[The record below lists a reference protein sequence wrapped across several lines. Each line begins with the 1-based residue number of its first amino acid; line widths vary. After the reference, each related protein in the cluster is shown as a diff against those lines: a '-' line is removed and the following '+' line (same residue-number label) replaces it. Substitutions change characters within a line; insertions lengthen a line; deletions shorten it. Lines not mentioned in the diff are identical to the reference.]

1 MGTSQGPPLY
11 GRDPL
16 LRALIPRLTGLAHDE
31 RSRVPRE
38 HQGDVPAVLV
48 TGRHGMGRTAL
59 LAKLAEGY
67 RDRLPLAQIRAVPP
81 GSVALPAAAGPPG
94 GAAVASSFVE
104 VLAELV
110 CALGPELRRRFPV
123 LLPGLFAVYGWRE
136 GNDEEREASC
146 LLLARLLLACRL
158 ERGSVD
164 ALRHSL
170 ATAVEAR
177 LEASREATDS
187 GSAYGTSHGTPHGT
201 PGDARDGGAP
211 ADAVP
216 EDAVPEDAVP
226 PGHAGPPGHTA
237 PAGHSAPG
245 RGAPA
250 HGTPA
255 GPAPAA
261 GARYGDRSEP
271 DGAELRERV
280 TAALLAEYAERHP
293 VDGAPDWF
301 RRAFGLDDSPDDGS
315 DDDAPSPL
323 VRLGAWFHQ
332 GGDYRHAAEQALM
345 GALLHDIGASYG
357 RLQRW
362 NRDPW
367 PLLLLDD
374 VQHPAGARFLDLLL
388 EHRARPEGPQPHAEE
403 LVVVATRLGEL
414 PESPAAVRRELPELV
429 RASGWRRTDLS
440 PHAGLLAVPLPPL
453 SRDDVLPLLAT
464 GPRTRPL
471 HPYLA
476 SAVHSLTGGHPA
488 ATTMLCAAVVHTAG
502 RGDPVTPGNLLDLT
516 TKGGRP
522 ITEALLERLIPDRRQ
537 RDRLTLLSPAR
548 DGAAAA
554 ALAAHLRL
562 EGPEQL
568 PANAVAE
575 YLEAQQW
582 QQLTP
587 QDGPLVTDGLLQSLL
602 VHEARRISPGV
613 DDRRGW
619 REIHGFL
626 HRHHVQRADGE
637 ADALRHSLAAGD
649 AATVVAALAEEF
661 QSEQNEQGAAHWLFC
676 LQYAATA
683 PTPPARDW
691 ADERMDVA
699 LGAHDGRY
707 ADLVESERCVNR
719 LLHALWCLSEPQ
731 AEPENDLCQAVGDE
745 LAYLSPRHPSWHA
758 ALSQAARSWPAAA
771 RKKRPFPISRQ

>member
-31 RSRVPRE
+31 RARVPRE
-38 HQGDVPAVLV
+38 HQGDLPAVLV
-48 TGRHGMGRTAL
+48 TGRHGMGRSAL

-67 RDRLPLAQIRAVPP
+67 RDRLPLAQIRVVPP
-81 GSVALPAAAGPPG
+81 GAVSPARAAADPG
-94 GAAVASSFVE
+94 AVVVASSFVE
-104 VLAELV
+104 VLAEVV

-123 LLPGLFAVYGWRE
+123 LLPGLVAVCGWPD
-136 GNDEEREASC
+136 GNDEERDAAC
-146 LLLARLLLACRL
+146 LLLARLLHACRL
-158 ERGSVD
+158 ERGTVD
-164 ALRHSL
+164 TLRHSL

-177 LEASREATDS
+177 VAERREETGA
-187 GSAYGTSHGTPHGT
+187 GTNGPAD
-201 PGDARDGGAP
+201 PADAP
-211 ADAVP
+211 ADRAATGGASGGAATGGGAHHDGTHH
-216 EDAVPEDAVP
+216 DAAHHDATR
-226 PGHAGPPGHTA
+226 GDGARGESERGE
-237 PAGHSAPG
+237 SG
-245 RGAPA
+245 RGESGRGESAV
-250 HGTPA
+250 
-255 GPAPAA
+255 
-261 GARYGDRSEP
+261 ARDASGDAEP
-271 DGAELRERV
+271 GEAERRELV
-280 TAALLAEYAERHP
+280 TAALLDEYAAHHP
-293 VDGAPDWF
+293 LDGAPEWF
-301 RRAFGLDDSPDDGS
+301 RRAFSLDDGS
-315 DDDAPSPL
+315 AEDPAVSL
-323 VRLGAWFHQ
+323 ARVGSWFHQ

-345 GALLHDIGASYG
+345 GALLHDIGAAYG

-388 EHRARPEGPQPHAEE
+388 EHRARPGRPHSEE

-414 PESPAAVRRELPELV
+414 PESPAAVRRDLPELV
-429 RASGWRRTDLS
+429 TASGWSRADLS

-453 SRDDVLPLLAT
+453 DRDDVLPLLAT
-464 GPRTRPL
+464 GPRSRPL

-488 ATTMLCAAVVHTAG
+488 ATTMLCAAVVHAAG
-502 RGDPVTPGNLLDLT
+502 KGTPVTPGTLLDLT

-522 ITEALLERLIPDRRQ
+522 LTEALLERLIPDRRQ

-554 ALAAHLRL
+554 ALAAQLRL

-587 QDGPLVTDGLLQSLL
+587 QDGPLVTDGLLQALL
-602 VHEARRISPGV
+602 VHEARRISPGAG
-613 DDRRGW
+613 DKRGW
-619 REIHGFL
+619 QEIHGFL

-661 QSEQNEQGAAHWLFC
+661 QSEQNEGGAAHWLFC

-691 ADERMDVA
+691 TDERMELA

-707 ADLVESERCVNR
+707 SDLDESERCVNR
-719 LLHALWCLSEPQ
+719 LLHALWYLSEPH
-731 AEPENDLCQAVGDE
+731 AEPDEDLCQAVGDE

-771 RKKRPFPISRQ
+771 RKKRPFPIPRQ